1 MRLGAGG
8 VMDYPEG
15 PAFGPSP
22 DRPETSAMPDQFDW
36 NLVRSFLA
44 ITRTGSMTA
53 AAKRLKIDYS
63 TLSRRI
69 TALET
74 SLGAQLFDR
83 RTSGSSLT
91 EAGQRLLEMAEQ
103 MDQLAVSATQSIG
116 DTKLQATG
124 AVRIGTPDGFGA
136 HFLAACLGELS
147 DRHPDLSIELV
158 AMPREFSLSRREA
171 DIAVSLTRPSEGRLH
186 SRKLTDYELGLYAS
200 RDYLANHPAIR
211 TAADMRAHRFIS
223 YIDDLIYS
231 PELEYAHFVSPD
243 LMPAIKSSNL
253 IAQLN
258 ATIAGAGLCVLPY
271 FIARDVPQ
279 LVRVLPDFKLI
290 RSFWLLV
297 HSDLRN
303 IARVRV
309 TADFIAEK
317 ASQAQSLFLPP
328 AAAAQVR
335 KTRSK
340 AI

>member
-1 MRLGAGG
+1 M
-8 VMDYPEG
+8 
-15 PAFGPSP
+15 
-22 DRPETSAMPDQFDW
+22 TDQFDW

-69 TALET
+69 AALET

-91 EAGQRLLEMAEQ
+91 EAGERLLEMAEQ
-103 MDQLAVSATQSIG
+103 MDQLATSAAQSIG
-116 DTKLQATG
+116 DTKLEAAG
-124 AVRIGTPDGFGA
+124 AVRIGTPDGFGTK
-136 HFLAACLGELS
+136 FLAQRLGILS
-147 DRHPDLSIELV
+147 GRHPDLSIELV

-171 DIAVSLTRPSEGRLH
+171 DIAVSLTQPSEGRLH

-200 RDYLANHPAIR
+200 QEYLANHPVITS
-211 TAADMRAHRFIS
+211 TADVAAHRFIS

-243 LMPAIKSSNL
+243 LRPAIKSSNL

-258 ATIAGAGLCVLPY
+258 STIAGAGLCVLPC
-271 FIARDVPQ
+271 FIANGEPQ
-279 LVRVLPDFKLI
+279 LVRVLPDFRLI
-290 RSFWLLV
+290 RTFWLLL

-309 TADFIAEK
+309 TADFIAEQTI
-317 ASQAQSLFLPP
+317 QAHALFLPSG
-328 AAAAQVR
+328 
-335 KTRSK
+335 K
-340 AI
+340 

>member
-1 MRLGAGG
+1 M
-8 VMDYPEG
+8 
-15 PAFGPSP
+15 S
-22 DRPETSAMPDQFDW
+22 DQFDW

-91 EAGQRLLEMAEQ
+91 EAGERLLDMAER
-103 MDQLAVSATQSIG
+103 MDQLATAAAQSIG
-116 DTKLQATG
+116 TSKLEAAG
-124 AVRIGTPDGFGA
+124 AVRIGTPDGFGTK
-136 HFLAACLGELS
+136 FLASRLGLLS
-147 DRHPDLSIELV
+147 DRHPDLTIELV

-171 DIAVSLTRPSEGRLH
+171 DIAVSLTQPSEGRLH

-200 RDYLANHPAIR
+200 KDYLADHPAIEA
-211 TAADMRAHRFIS
+211 AADVPSHRFIS

-243 LMPAIKSSNL
+243 LVPAIKSSNL
-253 IAQLN
+253 IAQLHS
-258 ATIAGAGLCVLPY
+258 TIAGAGLCVLPC
-271 FIARDVPQ
+271 FIAQSEPA
-279 LVRVLPDFKLI
+279 LVRVLPSFRLI
-290 RSFWLLV
+290 RTFWLLL

-303 IARVRV
+303 TARVRV
-309 TADFIAEK
+309 TADFIVEQVNDA
-317 ASQAQSLFLPP
+317 QALFLP
-328 AAAAQVR
+328 
-335 KTRSK
+335 SK
-340 AI
+340 S